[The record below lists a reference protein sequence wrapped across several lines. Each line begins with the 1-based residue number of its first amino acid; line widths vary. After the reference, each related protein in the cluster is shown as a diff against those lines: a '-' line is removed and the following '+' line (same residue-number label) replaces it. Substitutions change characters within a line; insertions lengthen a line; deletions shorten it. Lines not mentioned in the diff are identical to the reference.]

1 MFLAP
6 WLLAV
11 LGVVALLWLDLHTS
25 HAALVAGLVFV
36 LPLALTL
43 IRPGIGPFWALVTAG
58 TLSTAEVGEHLF
70 GTRATSQ
77 RPLVTLLLCLLAL
90 GIGMAGVGAGLNLSA
105 WFGRDHVAR
114 SKSEEPP
121 GS

>member
-11 LGVVALLWLDLHTS
+11 VGVVALIRLDV
-25 HAALVAGLVFV
+25 HAAHALAVATLVFA
-36 LPLALTL
+36 LPFALTL
-43 IRPGIGPFWALVTAG
+43 IRPRIGPFWAFVAAG
-58 TLSTAEVGEHLF
+58 AVSTAEVGEHIF
-70 GTRATSQ
+70 GSRATSQ
-77 RPLVTLLLCLLAL
+77 RPLTAFLLCILAL
-90 GIGMAGVGAGLNLSA
+90 GIGLAGVGAGLSLSA
-105 WFGRDHVAR
+105 WLGREHVAH